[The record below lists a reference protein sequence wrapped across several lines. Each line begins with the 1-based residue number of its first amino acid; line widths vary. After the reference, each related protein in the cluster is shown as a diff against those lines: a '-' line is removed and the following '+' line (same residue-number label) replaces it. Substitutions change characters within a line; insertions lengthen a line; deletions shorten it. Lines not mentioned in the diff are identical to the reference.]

1 MSVTAGMMPTGLM
14 SAQIRISPLRPFRI
28 WFIQNESE
36 RQMSRTLRALV
47 VLVLLSSCGGGT
59 GYGTAPRNLENACDI
74 IAERPEYAR
83 ALRASERRWGIPAH
97 VQMATIYQESKF
109 VSDARTPFRYSLG
122 VIPRGRVSS
131 AYGYSQALDGTWD
144 EYKAETRNRGA
155 RRTDIYDATDF
166 IGWYMSASN
175 DRLGLSPY
183 DARNQYLAYH
193 EGRTGYA
200 RGNHNTK
207 PWLLRV
213 SDRVALRA
221 DRYRAQLGS
230 CREGRGLV

>member
-1 MSVTAGMMPTGLM
+1 
-14 SAQIRISPLRPFRI
+14 
-28 WFIQNESE
+28 
-36 RQMSRTLRALV
+36 MSRTLRALV
-47 VLVLLSSCGGGT
+47 VIVLLSSCGGGT
-59 GYGTAPRNLENACDI
+59 GYGTAPRNLDNACAI

-83 ALRASERRWGIPAH
+83 AFRASARRWGVPAH

-109 VSDARTPFRYSLG
+109 ISDARTPFRYSLG
-122 VIPRGRVSS
+122 VIPRGRISS

-144 EYKAETRNRGA
+144 EYKSETNNYAA
-155 RRTDIYDATDF
+155 RRSDIHDATDF

-175 DRLGLSPY
+175 ERLGLSLY

-200 RGNHNTK
+200 RGSFNGK

-213 SDRVALRA
+213 SDSVAQRA
-221 DRYRAQLGS
+221 YRYRSQLGNCS
-230 CREGRGLV
+230 EGRGLV

>member
-1 MSVTAGMMPTGLM
+1 
-14 SAQIRISPLRPFRI
+14 
-28 WFIQNESE
+28 
-36 RQMSRTLRALV
+36 MSRTLRALV

-59 GYGTAPRNLENACDI
+59 GYGTAPRNLDNACAI
-74 IAERPEYAR
+74 LAERPEYAR
-83 ALRASERRWGIPAH
+83 AFRASAARWGVPAH
-97 VQMATIYQESKF
+97 VQMATIHQESKF

-122 VIPRGRVSS
+122 VIPRGRISS

-144 EYKAETRNRGA
+144 EYKSETNNYAA
-155 RRTDIYDATDF
+155 RRSDIHDAADF
-166 IGWYMSASN
+166 IGWYMAGSS

-193 EGRTGYA
+193 EGRSGYA
-200 RGNHNTK
+200 RGNQNTK

-213 SDRVALRA
+213 SDNVARRA